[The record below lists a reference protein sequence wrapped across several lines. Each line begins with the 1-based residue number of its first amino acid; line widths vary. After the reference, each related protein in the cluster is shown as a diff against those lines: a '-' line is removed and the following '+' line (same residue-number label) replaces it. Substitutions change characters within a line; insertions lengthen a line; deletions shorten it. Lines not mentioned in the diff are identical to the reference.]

1 MKTNR
6 KIPIT
11 RLNKFFSQEDF
22 NLEVDFG
29 REWLGGD
36 INMRVILFQVL
47 RGESL
52 TDDIYGEA
60 GRDEIR
66 FKAPVEL
73 VVNFN
78 MAEPT
83 NKAYNNDGSMRYL
96 EHGNIVFGVY
106 QAHLD
111 ELEVEINY
119 GDYIGYA
126 ETEDKIKYYTVANN
140 GIIHSDN
147 AHTIVGYKG
156 FYRTIT
162 CVPTDIDEFNGI

>member
-6 KIPIT
+6 KVPIT

-22 NLEVDFG
+22 DLEVGFG

-36 INMRVILFQVL
+36 ININVILFQVDQ
-47 RGESL
+47 GESL
-52 TDDIYGEA
+52 TDGIYGEA

-78 MAEPT
+78 MSEPA
-83 NKAYNNDGSMRYL
+83 NKAYNSDGSMRYL

-106 QAHLD
+106 QALLN

-126 ETEDKIKYYTVANN
+126 ETEDKIKYYTVSNN

-147 AHTIVGYKG
+147 AHTIVGFKG

>member
-11 RLNKFFSQEDF
+11 RLNKFFSQADF
-22 NLEVDFG
+22 DLEVDFG

-73 VVNFN
+73 VVNFKLCG
-78 MAEPT
+78 M
-83 NKAYNNDGSMRYL
+83 KDFIIKSYKLIQGSYCR
-96 EHGNIVFGVY
+96 G
-106 QAHLD
+106 
-111 ELEVEINY
+111 
-119 GDYIGYA
+119 
-126 ETEDKIKYYTVANN
+126 
-140 GIIHSDN
+140 
-147 AHTIVGYKG
+147 
-156 FYRTIT
+156 R
-162 CVPTDIDEFNGI
+162 

>member
-36 INMRVILFQVL
+36 INIRVILFQVL
-47 RGESL
+47 QGESL

-78 MAEPT
+78 MSEPA

-126 ETEDKIKYYTVANN
+126 ETEDKIKYYTVSNN
-140 GIIHSDN
+140 GIINSDN

-162 CVPTDIDEFNGI
+162 CVPTDIDEFNGV